1 METHW
6 YDIVDVILLLT
17 TIVWWTCNYIVHF
30 NSCIG
35 LHASESQLLA
45 FNACSHTL
53 QTILDVARQMKQ
65 DSGDDNKPLNM
76 TRAAPD
82 SLSFCANCE
91 VADHN
96 MFFLQSFIL

>member
-1 METHW
+1 MQF
-6 YDIVDVILLLT
+6 YCSLQVCDVHLITLYILTVVQVYMLLNHSSYFST
-17 TIVWWTCNYIVHF
+17 
-30 NSCIG
+30 
-35 LHASESQLLA
+35 LA
-45 FNACSHTL
+45 LIYTL

-76 TRAAPD
+76 THAAPD
-82 SLSFCANCE
+82 SLSFCANHE